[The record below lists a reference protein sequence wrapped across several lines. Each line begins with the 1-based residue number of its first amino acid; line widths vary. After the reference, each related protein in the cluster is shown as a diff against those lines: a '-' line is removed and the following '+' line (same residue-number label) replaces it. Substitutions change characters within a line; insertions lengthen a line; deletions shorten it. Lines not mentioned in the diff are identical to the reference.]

1 MVMQATQGEKITAQ
15 MAFFF
20 LVSFVQRVLCSLCV
34 LCLTLLAF
42 SFCFVMGFFRV
53 GADWL
58 APFVHSF
65 IGFPAKCERFPLRT
79 ILRRN

>member
-1 MVMQATQGEKITAQ
+1 
-15 MAFFF
+15 
-20 LVSFVQRVLCSLCV
+20 
-34 LCLTLLAF
+34 
-42 SFCFVMGFFRV
+42 MGFFRV